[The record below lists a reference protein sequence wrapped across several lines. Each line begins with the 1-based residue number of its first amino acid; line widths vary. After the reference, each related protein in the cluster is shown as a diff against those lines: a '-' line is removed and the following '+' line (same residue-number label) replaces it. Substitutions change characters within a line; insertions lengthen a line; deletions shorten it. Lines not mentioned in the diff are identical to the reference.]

1 MYGNSPYDK
10 SKLRQP
16 MANKSGTGGNLDVFN
31 AVAISDKDE
40 QKQQIKQMKRESTLV
55 ELPRHLYIPEGASSI
70 DFRRLVTIAAG
81 SSRELLLRYV
91 APQGSVTRIISY
103 GIFNDGQ
110 NAADYEF
117 LPLVDGARVF
127 PYHGDPM
134 DNYKMAL
141 GLGPDLNNSS
151 LIPCQLTLL
160 PNQVLEWY
168 ITNNSSVDTVMG
180 VRMVGYFDAAEKL
193 VTPRFG
199 G

>member
-16 MANKSGTGGNLDVFN
+16 MANSSGTGGNLDAFN
-31 AVAISDKDE
+31 AVAVSDKDE
-40 QKQQIKQMKRESTLV
+40 QKQQMKQMKREATLV

-70 DFRRLVTIAAG
+70 DFRRLVTLAAG
-81 SSRELLLRYV
+81 STNELLMRFV
-91 APQGSVTRIISY
+91 APNGSITRIISY
-103 GIFNDGQ
+103 GIFNDGAS
-110 NAADYEF
+110 AADYEF
-117 LPLVDGARVF
+117 SPRVDGARVF

-134 DNYKMAL
+134 DNYKIAL
-141 GLGPDLNNSS
+141 GLGPDLNNSA

-160 PNQVLEWY
+160 PGQVLEW
-168 ITNNSSVDTVMG
+168 IISNTSSVDTVMG